1 MIELLWIGV
10 TTVVWGLLMIVYFMS
25 GYNAPRIDALYT
37 DTESEEEA
45 NNSLLRS
52 AKSFRCAHLHR
63 PLLPYPQA
71 SFAISICLFCHI
83 NRPLLPYPQVSFAIS
98 IGLFCHIH
106 RSLLPYQ

>member
-1 MIELLWIGV
+1 MRTAVAEMIELLWIGV

-83 NRPLLPYPQVSFAIS
+83 NRPLLPHP
-98 IGLFCHIH
+98 
-106 RSLLPYQ
+106 